1 MDRTFAALSDPTR
14 RAIVAQLS
22 AGESL
27 SVSELAKPFPVSL
40 PAIMKH
46 LDVLSDMD
54 QRYKE
59 FSALDERFHLLIHR
73 ASKNRFIADFYD
85 AIAIIFHYHYQWNKA
100 AARQRNERAIHEH
113 LDYIAALE
121 SGDQAQI
128 DFSARLHLRSARQT
142 LLQSLPQN
150 PAEA

>member
-46 LDVLSDMD
+46 LDVLSDAGLVAHMW
-54 QRYKE
+54 QY
-59 FSALDERFHLLIHR
+59 RFVR
-73 ASKNRFIADFYD
+73 
-85 AIAIIFHYHYQWNKA
+85 
-100 AARQRNERAIHEH
+100 
-113 LDYIAALE
+113 
-121 SGDQAQI
+121 
-128 DFSARLHLRSARQT
+128 
-142 LLQSLPQN
+142 
-150 PAEA
+150 